1 MSVPVGN
8 GLGVSVHVRVGRQL
22 LDVASRPSKPDVA
35 PAEVDVESEDAGEDQ
50 GQDGH
55 GDGQPDGQVVG
66 GRGRRLRN
74 RRPVVDFR
82 AGRSGVLGAADGGV
96 IVIVVV
102 VVIVCGK
109 IFNYIRLGFIDNANK
124 HFIT

>member
-1 MSVPVGN
+1 MFLPFA
-8 GLGVSVHVRVGRQL
+8 LPL
-22 LDVASRPSKPDVA
+22 E
-35 PAEVDVESEDAGEDQ
+35 AEQHREDQ

-82 AGRSGVLGAADGGV
+82 AGRSGVLGAADSGV

-102 VVIVCGK
+102 VVIV
-109 IFNYIRLGFIDNANK
+109 
-124 HFIT
+124 